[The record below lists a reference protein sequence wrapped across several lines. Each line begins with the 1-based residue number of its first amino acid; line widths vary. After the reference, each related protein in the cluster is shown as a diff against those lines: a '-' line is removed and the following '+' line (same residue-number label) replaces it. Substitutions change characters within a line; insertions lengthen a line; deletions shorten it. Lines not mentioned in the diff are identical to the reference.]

1 MGTVNFPSRSEDLL
15 ETASKRGQFA
25 RGFKGEAM
33 KIWQFAVLVLI
44 LAYGIYLAAWVYT
57 GIGREI
63 ELITKYQVR

>member
-1 MGTVNFPSRSEDLL
+1 L
-15 ETASKRGQFA
+15 KRRQDVINSPGVQ
-25 RGFKGEAM
+25 REAM

-63 ELITKYQVR
+63 ALITKYQVR